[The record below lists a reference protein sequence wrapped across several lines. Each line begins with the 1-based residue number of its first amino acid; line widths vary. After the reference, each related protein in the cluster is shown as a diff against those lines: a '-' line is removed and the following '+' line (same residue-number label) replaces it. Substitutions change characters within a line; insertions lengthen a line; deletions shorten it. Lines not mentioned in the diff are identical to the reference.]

1 MTSTTVRTHPASLRV
16 APTDVHSALQKHMLV
31 DGYRLV
37 IDLERSHGSWVV
49 DARRGREVLDFYT
62 SFATL
67 PLGYN
72 HPKLHTAEFRE
83 RILPA
88 ALNKPAN
95 SDIYTTYFAEFVE
108 TFARTVPEP
117 LRDHLFFVDGGT
129 LAIENALKTAF
140 DWKVRKNLAAGRGE
154 VGHQILHFRDC
165 FHGRSGYALSMTN
178 TADPRKTQYFP
189 KFQWPRIDNP
199 KLRFPLTSEILA
211 EVETAEKAA
220 IRQIEE
226 ACDRHG
232 HDIAALIIE
241 PIQGE
246 GGDNHF
252 RAEFLHQLRRLADE
266 RDFLLIFDEVQT
278 GFGTTG
284 KWWAFE
290 HFGVVPDILTFGKK
304 TQTCGIAVGHRV
316 DEIDSVFKVSSR
328 INSTW
333 GGNLVDMV
341 RCQRFVE
348 IIEEED
354 LIEGSAAVGNSLLD
368 GLRGLEAAFPG
379 RVTNARGRGMFCAFD
394 LPDTETRDKS
404 LRALNDHDVLALSS
418 GLRAIRLR
426 PALSLTTEEAAEGV
440 RRIAVALEATLG

>member
-1 MTSTTVRTHPASLRV
+1 MPPTTVTLQSPALD
-16 APTDVHSALQKHMLV
+16 PNDVHASLQKHMLV

-37 IDLERSHGSWVV
+37 VDLGRSHGSWIH

-62 SFATL
+62 AFATL
-67 PLGYN
+67 PVGYN
-72 HPKLHTAEFRE
+72 HPRLQTEEFRD

-95 SDIYTTYFAEFVE
+95 SDMYTTLFAEFVD
-108 TFARTVPEP
+108 TFARTVPAP

-140 DWKVRKNLAAGRGE
+140 DWKVRKNLVAGKGE
-154 VGHQILHFRDC
+154 KGYQVIHLREA
-165 FHGRSGYALSMTN
+165 FHGRSGYSISMTN

-189 KFQWPRIDNP
+189 KFDWPRIDNP
-199 KLRFPLTSEILA
+199 KLRFPLTPEGLA
-211 EVETAEKAA
+211 EVEAVERRAL
-220 IRQIEE
+220 QQVEE
-226 ACDRHG
+226 ACDRHRE
-232 HDIAALIIE
+232 DIAALIIE

-252 RAEFLHQLRRLADE
+252 RGEFLRELRRLADE

-284 KWWAFE
+284 TWWASE
-290 HFGVVPDILTFGKK
+290 HFGVLPDIFAFGKK
-304 TQTCGIAVGHRV
+304 VQTCGIAVSHRV
-316 DEIDSVFKVSSR
+316 DEVDSVFKISSR

-341 RCQRFVE
+341 RCQRYVE
-348 IIEEED
+348 IIEEEG
-354 LIEGSAAVGNSLLD
+354 LIARSAKVGESLLA
-368 GLRGLEAAFPG
+368 GLRGLEAEFPG
-379 RVTNARGRGMFCAFD
+379 KVTNARGRGMFCAFD

-404 LRALNDHDVLALSS
+404 MRALNDHDLLALTS
-418 GLRAIRLR
+418 GVRAIRLR
-426 PALSLTTEEAAEGV
+426 PALNLTEEEAAEGV
-440 RRIAVALEATLG
+440 RRISRALATTLA

>member
-1 MTSTTVRTHPASLRV
+1 
-16 APTDVHSALQKHMLV
+16 
-31 DGYRLV
+31 
-37 IDLERSHGSWVV
+37 
-49 DARRGREVLDFYT
+49 
-62 SFATL
+62 
-67 PLGYN
+67 
-72 HPKLHTAEFRE
+72 
-83 RILPA
+83 
-88 ALNKPAN
+88 
-95 SDIYTTYFAEFVE
+95 
-108 TFARTVPEP
+108 
-117 LRDHLFFVDGGT
+117 
-129 LAIENALKTAF
+129 
-140 DWKVRKNLAAGRGE
+140 
-154 VGHQILHFRDC
+154 
-165 FHGRSGYALSMTN
+165 MTN

-199 KLRFPLTSEILA
+199 KLRFPLTPEVLA
-211 EVETAEKAA
+211 EVEAIEKTAV
-220 IRQIEE
+220 RQIEE
-226 ACDRHG
+226 ACDRFG

-252 RAEFLHQLRRLADE
+252 RTEFLQQLRRLADE

-316 DEIDSVFKVSSR
+316 DEIDSVFKISSR

-354 LIEGSAAVGNSLLD
+354 LIAGSSAVGAALLA
-368 GLRGLEAAFPG
+368 GLQGLEAAFPG
-379 RVTNARGRGMFCAFD
+379 KVTNARGRGMFCAVD
-394 LPDTETRDKS
+394 LPDGETRDKS

-418 GLRAIRLR
+418 GVRAIRLR

-440 RRIAVALEATLG
+440 RRIAAALATTLG

>member
-1 MTSTTVRTHPASLRV
+1 MTATVQTPSAASRF
-16 APTDVHSALQKHMLV
+16 APTEVHEALQKHMLV

-37 IDLERSHGSWVV
+37 IDLEKSHGSWIR
-49 DARRGREVLDFYT
+49 DARRGRDVLDFYT

-72 HPKLHTAEFRE
+72 HPGLHTAEFRE

-95 SDIYTTYFAEFVE
+95 SDIYTTYLAEFVE
-108 TFARTVPEP
+108 AFARTLPEA
-117 LRDHLFFVDGGT
+117 LRGHLFFVDGGT

-140 DWKVRKNLAAGRGE
+140 DWKVRKNLAAGHGE
-154 VGHQILHFRDC
+154 KGHQILHFREC
-165 FHGRSGYALSMTN
+165 FHGRSGYSISMTN

-189 KFQWPRIDNP
+189 KFDWPRIDNP
-199 KLRFPLTSEILA
+199 KLRFPATPEVLA
-211 EVETAEKAA
+211 EVEAAERAA
-220 IRQIEE
+220 LRQIDE

-232 HDIAALIIE
+232 VDIAALIIE

-252 RAEFLHQLRRLADE
+252 RAEFLQALRKKADE

-284 KWWAFE
+284 KWWASE
-290 HFGVVPDILTFGKK
+290 HFGVVPDIVAFGKK
-304 TQTCGIAVGHRV
+304 TQTCGIAVGPRV

-341 RCQRFVE
+341 RCTKFIE
-348 IIEEED
+348 IIEQED
-354 LIEGSAAVGNSLLD
+354 LIAGAARVGTALLD
-368 GLRGLEAAFPG
+368 GLRGLETEFPG
-379 RVTNARGRGMFCAFD
+379 KVTNARGRGMFCAFD

-404 LRALNDHDVLALSS
+404 LRALNDADVLALTS
-418 GLRAIRLR
+418 GVRAIRLR
-426 PALSLTTEEAAEGV
+426 PALSLTADEAAEGV
-440 RRIAVALEATLG
+440 RRIARALSTTLA